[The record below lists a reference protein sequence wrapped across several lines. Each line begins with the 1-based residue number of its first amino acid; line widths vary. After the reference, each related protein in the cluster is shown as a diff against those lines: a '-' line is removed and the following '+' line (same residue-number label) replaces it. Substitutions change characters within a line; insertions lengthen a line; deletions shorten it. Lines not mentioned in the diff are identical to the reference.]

1 MKKFSGAYTA
11 MVTPF
16 NDKGKI
22 NFDLLEKTLEF
33 QIESGINGLVP
44 CGTTGESA
52 TMSNSEKMDVIK
64 FVIEKAN
71 GRVPV
76 MAGTGGNNTAV
87 SIELTKWAAE
97 EGADS
102 ALLVTP
108 YYNKPGQEGL
118 FLHYEAIAK
127 NAPELPMVIYN
138 VPGRT
143 NINIAEETVE
153 KLFSKYPNLCC
164 TKDASADMHKI
175 IKLRAICGD
184 DFSIL
189 SGEDGMVLPYLA
201 AGADGVVSVMSNIF
215 PEETA
220 NMVAAWQGGQVSEAM
235 AIQSKLRVVIDLLFG
250 KTNPIPVKAGMSA
263 IGFDMGVPRLPLHDL
278 CDEEKTIL
286 FSEIEKL
293 KINK

>member
-16 NDKGKI
+16 DDQGKI
-22 NFDLLEKTLEF
+22 NFPLLEETLEF
-33 QIESGINGLVP
+33 QIASGINGLVP

-52 TMSNSEKMDVIK
+52 TMSNEEKKEVIK
-64 FVIEKAN
+64 FVIDKAN

-76 MAGTGGNNTAV
+76 IAGTGGNDTAV
-87 SIELTKWAAE
+87 SVELTKWAADV
-97 EGADS
+97 GADS

-108 YYNKPGQEGL
+108 YYNKPGQKGL

-127 NAPELPMVIYN
+127 AAPELPMVIYN

-143 NINIAEETVE
+143 NVNIAEETIE
-153 KLFSKYPNLCC
+153 KLYSKYPNLCC

-184 DFSIL
+184 EFSIL
-189 SGEDGMVLPYLA
+189 SGEDGMVVPYLA
-201 AGADGVVSVMSNIF
+201 AGGDGVVSVMSNIF
-215 PEETA
+215 PAETA
-220 NMVAAWQGGQVSEAM
+220 DLVAAWQGGQVTEAM
-235 AIQSKLRVVIDLLFG
+235 SIQSKLRVVIDLLFG

-263 IGFDMGVPRLPLHDL
+263 IGFDMGSPRLPLHDL
-278 CDEEKTIL
+278 SDEEKTIL
-286 FSEIEKL
+286 FSEIN
-293 KINK
+293 KIKG